1 MEYIKPLNDDAYP
14 ERLGA
19 YVNANPSLGIPG
31 STVPG
36 EALQHTMTEII
47 NAITAAG
54 LTPDDTDLTQLAQ
67 AIKQLGTPIGSVL
80 AYPIDDVPAHCLE
93 CNGAVI
99 SRETYPELFTV
110 IGTTY
115 GAGDGATTFKIP
127 DLRGEFIRGW
137 DHGRGLDGTLDRAIA
152 TIEEDS
158 ISVDDLT
165 MTLSKSKGG
174 TSSAMP
180 VVNGGN
186 NQEPFNA
193 NGSSSLYTAI
203 TSNAAF
209 TSAGNETRP
218 HNVAMMYCIVYE

>member
-54 LTPDDTDLTQLAQ
+54 LTPDDADLTQLLQ

-80 AYPIDDVPAHCLE
+80 AYPINDVPVHCLE

-99 SRETYPELFTV
+99 SRATYPELFAV

-115 GAGDGATTFKIP
+115 GEGDGSTTFKIP
-127 DLRGEFIRGW
+127 DFRDCFLRGANGTNAEAIGTAQGDAIRNITA
-137 DHGRGLDGTLDRAIA
+137 GLHTNHQLGLFDTLGASGAITLNTSLLA
-152 TIEEDS
+152 TVTGS
-158 ISVDDLT
+158 T
-165 MTLSKSKGG
+165 
-174 TSSAMP
+174 
-180 VVNGGN
+180 GN
-186 NQEPFNA
+186 NYATGFDFDASRVVP
-193 NGSSSLYTAI
+193 TAI
-203 TSNAAF
+203 EN
-209 TSAGNETRP
+209 RP
-218 HNVAMMYCIVYE
+218 VNFAVKFCIVYE

>member
-54 LTPDDTDLTQLAQ
+54 LTPDDADLTQLAQ
-67 AIKQLGTPIGSVL
+67 AIKQFGTPIGSVL

-93 CNGAVI
+93 CNGAGI
-99 SRETYPELFTV
+99 SRATYPELFAV

-115 GAGDGATTFKIP
+115 GEGDGSTTFNVP
-127 DLRGEFIRGW
+127 DLRAEFIRGW
-137 DHGRGLDGTLDRAIA
+137 DNSRGIDTGRAIGA
-152 TIEEDS
+152 SQTESFASHRHDTAGRYPGSLGSDGVIPYCGQTGTQAVIYTSYE
-158 ISVDDLT
+158 
-165 MTLSKSKGG
+165 GG
-174 TSSAMP
+174 T
-180 VVNGGN
+180 
-186 NQEPFNA
+186 
-193 NGSSSLYTAI
+193 
-203 TSNAAF
+203 
-209 TSAGNETRP
+209 ETRP
-218 HNVAMMYCIVYE
+218 RNIAMMFCIVYE

>member
-54 LTPDDTDLTQLAQ
+54 LTPSDVDLTQLTQ

-80 AYPIDDVPAHCLE
+80 AYPIDDVPVHCLE

-99 SRETYPELFTV
+99 SRATYPELFAV
-110 IGTTY
+110 IGETY
-115 GAGDGATTFKIP
+115 GAGDGSTTFKIP

-137 DHGRGLDGTLDRAIA
+137 DNTRGIDGSRAIGTA
-152 TIEEDS
+152 QVDTFKSHRHRFEWNLTETVNTSPNNYFRAPNTGYVSDS
-158 ISVDDLT
+158 INQAAL
-165 MTLSKSKGG
+165 MTIGLEG
-174 TSSAMP
+174 T
-180 VVNGGN
+180 
-186 NQEPFNA
+186 
-193 NGSSSLYTAI
+193 T
-203 TSNAAF
+203 
-209 TSAGNETRP
+209 ETRP
-218 HNVAMMYCIVYE
+218 RNVAMMYCIVYE